1 MNPAW
6 KRHENCTR
14 ELAFMQIP
22 GRSYLAIVGEG
33 HYRCREQYEGVQRTG
48 RHDGAQDALLG

>member
-1 MNPAW
+1 
-6 KRHENCTR
+6 
-14 ELAFMQIP
+14 MQIP

-48 RHDGAQDALLG
+48 RHGGAQDALLG